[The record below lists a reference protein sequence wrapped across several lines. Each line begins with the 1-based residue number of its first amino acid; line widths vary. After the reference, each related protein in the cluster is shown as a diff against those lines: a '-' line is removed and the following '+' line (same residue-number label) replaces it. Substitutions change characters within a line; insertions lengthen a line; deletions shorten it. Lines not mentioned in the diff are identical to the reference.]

1 MLCMMRDKPPLPD
14 RGLDQMPKITP
25 VETPDPEGPTA
36 VGVPDKLKPGK
47 IFAWFELERE
57 LEQGS
62 TGAVWLAQ
70 DYSVGRQAEQVVL
83 RFLPERLASNKAA
96 VEKLTD
102 EIQRRSALNHPN
114 ILHTYGV
121 IESRGR
127 VAIKMEYLD
136 GQSLASLRLTRPN
149 QVFEVRE
156 LEIWVK
162 KACQALAYAHQEI
175 GLIHGDIAPGN
186 LVVDRSG
193 ELRLKNFG
201 IEDSIAASMGRAPA
215 IHNVAE
221 ILPYRS
227 PERAAGEEPAITDDL
242 YSLGATLYELLT
254 SKPALYAGEIGDRAS
269 GKVLPAVAERRA
281 ELGIEGD
288 AIPQIWEETVAACLA
303 KDPVERP
310 QSAKEIEQRLV
321 TENSPEVPAK
331 DALNALPEPA
341 PKRPPWV
348 RTLPVR
354 TRWLVI
360 AGILFILA
368 FGSVLGFFLFHRAT
382 KLEQGGVVL
391 NAIPGKSN
399 VLLDGAHSPAPTVRP
414 SFPASSTKESSPAV
428 PTPAAEVSQNP
439 SLDAGS
445 TPGVEA
451 SPTPSSGVKATPSA
465 GVNPASEASPAPS
478 SEGKATPSTQ
488 ETATSTETA
497 SVSSSPTPL
506 NQQDAGATKEDVIR
520 RINAM
525 PGVTAAKKANLIEKM
540 NKARSMER
548 LVVIPFE
555 NGRSTLRRSA
565 ADELVKSLATPE
577 MREKLSDPTSV
588 LVVAGYADAGG
599 RADVNLRISQARAE
613 NVSRILKEQA
623 GLLNATQTIG
633 MGGTEL
639 LDSDRPDQN
648 RAVEIWVVVPL

>member
-1 MLCMMRDKPPLPD
+1 
-14 RGLDQMPKITP
+14 MPKITP
-25 VETPDPEGPTA
+25 VKTPDPEGPTP
-36 VGVPDKLKPGK
+36 VGAPDTLKPGK
-47 IFAWFELERE
+47 IFASFELERE

-70 DYSVGRQAEQVVL
+70 DYSVGRGAEQVLL
-83 RFLPERLASNKAA
+83 RFLPERLGSNKAA
-96 VEKLTD
+96 VEKLKE
-102 EIQRRSALNHPN
+102 EIQRRSALNHAN

-121 IESRGR
+121 VESRGR

-136 GQSLASLRLTRPN
+136 GQSLASSRLTRPN

-156 LEIWVK
+156 LEVWVK
-162 KACQALAYAHQEI
+162 KMCQALAYAHQEV
-175 GLIHGDIAPGN
+175 GLVHGDIVPGN
-186 LVVDRSG
+186 LVIDRSG
-193 ELRLKNFG
+193 ELKLRNFG
-201 IEDSIAASMGRAPA
+201 IEDSIAASMGRAAA

-227 PERAAGEEPAITDDL
+227 PQRASGEEPAVTDDL

-254 SKPALYAGEIGDRAS
+254 GKPALYAGEIGDRAS
-269 GKVLPAVAERRA
+269 GKLPSVTERRV

-321 TENSPEVPAK
+321 KEVSPEVPAK
-331 DALNALPEPA
+331 DGSKALPESA
-341 PKRPPWV
+341 PKPPSPV
-348 RTLPVR
+348 RVLPVR
-354 TRWLVI
+354 MRWLVI
-360 AGILFILA
+360 AGVLFVLA
-368 FGSVLGFFLFHRAT
+368 FGSVLAFFLFHRAT
-382 KLEQGGVVL
+382 KLEREKVVL
-391 NAIPGKSN
+391 NTTPARTKDLP
-399 VLLDGAHSPAPTVRP
+399 DGARSPAATVP
-414 SFPASSTKESSPAV
+414 PLLAESSTKKNPRPV
-428 PTPAAEVSQNP
+428 PTPAAEP
-439 SLDAGS
+439 SLGASS
-445 TPGVEA
+445 TPAVEA
-451 SPTPSSGVKATPSA
+451 SPTVPSEVTPTPSA
-465 GVNPASEASPAPS
+465 AVDPTSATNASPAPS
-478 SEGKATPSTQ
+478 PEIKATPSTQ

-497 SVSSSPTPL
+497 SVSPPKPL
-506 NQQDAGATKEDVIR
+506 SQPDAGATKEDVIR

-565 ADELVKSLATPE
+565 ADELAKSFTTPE
-577 MREKLSDPTSV
+577 MRDRLSDPTIV

-599 RADVNLRISQARAE
+599 RAEANLRISQARAE

-623 GLLNATQTIG
+623 GLFNAMQTIG

-639 LDSDRPDQN
+639 LDSNRPDQN
-648 RAVEIWVVVPL
+648 RAVEIWLVVPL

>member
-1 MLCMMRDKPPLPD
+1 
-14 RGLDQMPKITP
+14 MPKITP
-25 VETPDPEGPTA
+25 VKTPDPEQPTA
-36 VGVPDKLKPGK
+36 VGAPDKLKPGK

-83 RFLPERLASNKAA
+83 KFLPERLASDQAA
-96 VEKLTD
+96 VEKLKD

-121 IESRGR
+121 VESRGR

-193 ELRLKNFG
+193 ELKLKNFG
-201 IEDSIAASMGRAPA
+201 IEDSIAASMGRAAA

-227 PERAAGEEPAITDDL
+227 PQRAAGEEPAITDDL

-269 GKVLPAVAERRA
+269 GKVLPSVAERRA

-288 AIPQIWEETVAACLA
+288 AIPPIWEETVAACLA

-321 TENSPEVPAK
+321 NEISPEVPAK
-331 DALNALPEPA
+331 DGLNALPESA
-341 PKRPPWV
+341 PKPPPPV
-348 RTLPVR
+348 RTLPAR

-360 AGILFILA
+360 AGILFMLA
-368 FGSVLGFFLFHRAT
+368 FGSVLAFFLFHRAT
-382 KLEQGGVVL
+382 KLERGGVVL
-391 NAIPGKSN
+391 NAIPGKTN
-399 VLLDGAHSPAPTVRP
+399 VLLDGARSPAPTVPP
-414 SFPASSTKESSPAV
+414 SLRASSTKESSPAA

-439 SLDAGS
+439 GLDASS
-445 TPGVEA
+445 TPGVGA
-451 SPTPSSGVKATPSA
+451 SPTPSPEVI
-465 GVNPASEASPAPS
+465 
-478 SEGKATPSTQ
+478 ATPSTQ

-506 NQQDAGATKEDVIR
+506 SRQDAGATKEDVMR

-540 NKARSMER
+540 NRARSMER

-565 ADELVKSLATPE
+565 ADELVKSFATPE
-577 MREKLSDPTSV
+577 MRDKLSDPTIV

-599 RADVNLRISQARAE
+599 RADKNLRISQARAE

-623 GLLNATQTIG
+623 GLFNAIQTIG

-639 LDSDRPDQN
+639 LDSNRPDQN
-648 RAVEIWVVVPL
+648 RAVEIWMVVPL